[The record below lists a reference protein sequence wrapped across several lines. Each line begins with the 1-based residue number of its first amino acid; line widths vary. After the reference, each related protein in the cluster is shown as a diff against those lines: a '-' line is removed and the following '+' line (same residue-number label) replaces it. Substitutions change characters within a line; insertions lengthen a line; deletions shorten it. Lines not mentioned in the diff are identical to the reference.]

1 MFGYR
6 LNSLNKKNNFQFKG
20 IYYIIF
26 KREMKFKFNNIL
38 GELLGEGLVRSTL
51 PLDERIEI
59 VADMVMKYMDNF
71 NTTYIPD
78 YRFLQDWKPKE
89 NDTFRPNMKY
99 LLQKYLR
106 RGEYDM
112 VKSFIKNKRP
122 ESKFT
127 VSGGKRHKVDEYLTV
142 ISSGEKIV
150 YNTFKMNGITLKY
163 EDPRFY
169 FTYDVNGEE
178 KEKRPD
184 FYWEQEDTYIEV
196 AGLDDFSFGKNYK
209 KELAAAKKKLKKLK
223 KKIVILDYFSY
234 RKDLQGFY
242 KYVCETFDFK
252 YDPMNFWT
260 ANISE
265 GIDKEELQREVEA
278 LIKKGGAKSSAEIER
293 LRKIVTQTLTKPGTD
308 NSKPEGYEG
317 VWDYRR
323 ETGVGMRWSD
333 PELKKKIKDAWCKST
348 GSNLETIRKFK
359 ELNPNIPLSVN
370 TIEKVKSKFKDEF
383 DKSKKDELCGNNLNE
398 NISRLKSLMQI

>member
-1 MFGYR
+1 M
-6 LNSLNKKNNFQFKG
+6 KITFK
-20 IYYIIF
+20 
-26 KREMKFKFNNIL
+26 NIL
-38 GELLGEGLVRSTL
+38 NQILVEGFVRSTL

-106 RGEYDM
+106 RGEYDI

-122 ESKFT
+122 ESTFT
-127 VSGGKRHKVDEYLTV
+127 VSGGKRHKVDEYVTV

-163 EDPRFY
+163 EDPRFNFKY
-169 FTYDVNGEE
+169 KVNGEI

-184 FYWEQEDTYIEV
+184 FYWEQQDTIIEV
-196 AGLDDFSFGKNYK
+196 AGLDNFSFGKNYK
-209 KELAAAKKKLKKLK
+209 KELAAAEKKLKRLK
-223 KKIVILDYFSY
+223 KKVVILDYLSY

-242 KYVCETFDFK
+242 KYVCETFEFE
-252 YDPMNFWT
+252 YDPMDFWT

-265 GIDKEELQREVEA
+265 GIDKEELKREVDA
-278 LIKKGGAKSSAEIER
+278 LIKKGASKTYGER
-293 LRKIVTQTLTKPGTD
+293 WRQNKIITQLLTKPNTD

-323 ETGVGMRWSD
+323 DTGVGLRWSD
-333 PELKKKIKDAWCKST
+333 PELRNKVKDA
-348 GSNLETIRKFK
+348 
-359 ELNPNIPLSVN
+359 
-370 TIEKVKSKFKDEF
+370 
-383 DKSKKDELCGNNLNE
+383 
-398 NISRLKSLMQI
+398 